1 MRRGTLIM
9 LFWDYVAGLLGQE
22 GRLKSFSIT
31 KTEAEIAAF
40 IDYDIT
46 TGKNYDI
53 EWSSKFDRTSLMK
66 NLFLVWQKDTIENCK
81 MNSQKIFF
89 SLLQL
94 PPWGALRYLYRKNI
108 TNIHLLNTET
118 AHRFMRHQNEHSKR
132 AKWVYITR
140 SKNMHFWK

>member
-1 MRRGTLIM
+1 MRGGTLIL

-22 GRLKSFSIT
+22 GRSKVILNHQNWSWDRSFYRLRHNNWKKLWHGMI
-31 KTEAEIAAF
+31 
-40 IDYDIT
+40 
-46 TGKNYDI
+46 
-53 EWSSKFDRTSLMK
+53 
-66 NLFLVWQKDTIENCK
+66 
-81 MNSQKIFF
+81 QKIWSHKLNEKFISFMTKRYHRELQNELTKNFF